1 MTFASP
7 ILLLGLLVA
16 PLAVW
21 GYLLLERR
29 RSERAARWTSLALL
43 PNMVAGS
50 PGRRRHIPAVL
61 FLLGLT
67 LLLVGFARP
76 EAHLNEVREGAT
88 VVLAL
93 DVSGSMGAKD
103 VKPSRLGAADAAA
116 LQFAH
121 DLPKQYRIAL
131 VTFSD
136 HVAVRLPPTYL
147 HEEIARALPKRY
159 QLQPTALGEGIDAA
173 ITVAMKAVGPNKP
186 GQPHPPVAILVL
198 SDGNQNTGKITP
210 AAAAAKARK
219 AGIPISTVVLGTP
232 GGILFTPLPKG
243 NTMQQPVPVAP
254 QDLRAVARA
263 TGGRFF
269 QAQSALQLQQVYK
282 DLGSRLLHEKKWRE
296 VTVGVTGAALAFIL
310 GGALLSGVWF
320 RRLV

>member
-1 MTFASP
+1 VSFASP
-7 ILLLGLLVA
+7 ELLFGLLVA

-29 RSERAARWTSLALL
+29 RSERAARWTSPDLM
-43 PNMVAGS
+43 PNMVPGS

-76 EAHLNEVREGAT
+76 EARLTEVREGAT

-103 VKPSRLGAADAAA
+103 VKPSRLGAANAAA
-116 LQFAH
+116 IQFAH
-121 DLPKQYRIAL
+121 DLPRKYRIAL
-131 VTFSD
+131 ITFSS
-136 HVAVRLPPTYL
+136 HVTVHLPPTYL
-147 HEEIARALPKRY
+147 HNEITRALPKKP
-159 QLQPTALGEGIDAA
+159 QVQPTALGEGIVAA
-173 ITVAMKAVGPNKP
+173 IKVAMKAVGPNKP
-186 GQPHPPVAILVL
+186 GQPHPPAAILVL
-198 SDGNQNTGKITP
+198 SDGNQNAGNVSP
-210 AAAAAKARK
+210 AAAAAKARR
-219 AGIPISTVVLGTP
+219 AGIPVSTVLLGTP
-232 GGILFTPLPKG
+232 GGILFTPLPGG
-243 NTMQQPVPVAP
+243 NTEQQPVPTSP
-254 QDLRAVARA
+254 QDLAAVAKG

-269 QAQSALQLQQVYK
+269 QAQSAAQLNQVYK
-282 DLGSRLLHEKKWRE
+282 DLGSRLLHQKKWRE
-296 VTVGVTGAALAFIL
+296 VTVAVTGAALAFIL

>member
-1 MTFASP
+1 MSFGSP
-7 ILLLGLLVA
+7 VLLACLLLV
-16 PLAVW
+16 PVAVW
-21 GYLLLERR
+21 GYFWLERR
-29 RSERAARWTSLALL
+29 RADHAARWTSLALM
-43 PNMVAGS
+43 PNMVVGS
-50 PGRRRHIPAVL
+50 PGRRRHVPAVL

-76 EAHLNEVREGAT
+76 EAKLNEVREGAT

-93 DVSGSMGAKD
+93 DISGSMGAED
-103 VKPSRLGAADAAA
+103 VRPSRLGAAEASAIT
-116 LQFAH
+116 FAH

-136 HVAVRLPPTYL
+136 HAAVRLPPTYL
-147 HEEIARALPKRY
+147 HDQIVKVLPKKTQAR
-159 QLQPTALGEGIDAA
+159 PTALGDGIEAA
-173 ITVAMKAVGPNKP
+173 IKVAQKAVGPNKP
-186 GQPHPPVAILVL
+186 GEQHPPVAILLL
-198 SDGNQNTGKITP
+198 SDGNQNAGTVTP

-219 AGIPISTVVLGTP
+219 AGIPISSVVLGTP
-232 GGILFTPLPKG
+232 GGILFTPLAGG
-243 NTMQQPVPVAP
+243 NTQQTPVPAQP
-254 QDLRAVARA
+254 QDLGAVATV

-269 QAQSALQLQQVYK
+269 QAQSATELKQVYK

-296 VTVGVTGAALAFIL
+296 ITVGVTAVALALIL